1 MSPSGKTIESDFK
14 KLTPEEQA
22 ELYDRLGQVVYGES
36 EEDEAFIET
45 LRRRVR
51 EIEMGTVK
59 GRDAFEVIEEMKAKY
74 AV

>member
-1 MSPSGKTIESDFK
+1 MSLNGRTIENEFK

-36 EEDEAFIET
+36 EEDDAFIET

-51 EIEMGTVK
+51 EIETNMVK
-59 GRDAFEVIEEMKAKY
+59 GRDASEVLEEMKAKY